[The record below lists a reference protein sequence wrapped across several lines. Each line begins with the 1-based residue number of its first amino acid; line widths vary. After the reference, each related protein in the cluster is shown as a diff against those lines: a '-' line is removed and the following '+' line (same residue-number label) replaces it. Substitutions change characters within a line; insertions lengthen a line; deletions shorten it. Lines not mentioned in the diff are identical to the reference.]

1 MIGNKLIKYSNKP
14 IAITPLLK
22 LHHVLVSEIIENGE
36 EWFYNLISFAKLT
49 KKHFIVN
56 MIPDDLMNKI
66 ISEYDDFIKM
76 EKHLT
81 DEILGNLTQEE
92 RELLY
97 KLRMEFKIS
106 RYSNIS
112 ESDFE
117 NVTLLE
123 LLFRNYII
131 EKYVYNMNHLELL
144 EKVIESLKYL
154 LRVDDVIIDE
164 ENMALVVYGN
174 SGELGGKVDKVIID
188 GELFDGIC
196 EYVLMINCEERSKV
210 EPKPVFKDEKTRL
223 EYEELMAEREKI
235 EAIKRKSQKFSMFN
249 YIYSYVV
256 HSDGGDYDKYLNCSY
271 YRLMDRYKILMD
283 KEPYEHNLRMIG
295 VADSKDLDLKHWIE
309 KLRERSNK

>member
-36 EWFYNLISFAKLT
+36 EWFQNLISPFKLT
-49 KKHFIVN
+49 IKHFTVN
-56 MIPDDLMNKI
+56 VIPDDLMNKI
-66 ISEYDDFIKM
+66 IAEYNDFGKL
-76 EKHLT
+76 ENALT
-81 DEILGNLTQEE
+81 DEILGNIPKED
-92 RELLY
+92 REMLY
-97 KLRMEFKIS
+97 NLRMEFKIS

-112 ESDFE
+112 ESDFK

-131 EKYVYNMNHLELL
+131 EKYVYNMNHLDLL
-144 EKVIESLKYL
+144 EKVIESLRYL
-154 LRVDDVIIDE
+154 LRLDDVIIDE
-164 ENMALVVYGN
+164 ENMVLVVYGN
-174 SGELGGKVDKVIID
+174 GDLGGKVDKVIID

-196 EYVLMINCEERSKV
+196 EYVLMINCEEKSKV

-283 KEPYEHNLRMIG
+283 KEPYEHNLRMMG